1 MPEEDIGEQF
11 EVASAFAVSYHADR
25 CFPIITI
32 RPAMDYERYSDWV
45 KRSFRWIREEK
56 DQGVPHHIQLL
67 GMVDAELRGI
77 RREHIYDKDGVP
89 IADAYGIM
97 MLERYQ
103 IQAHLWLLGAYELV
117 RMISQRLR
125 QFPELASDESILKV
139 TEAKRIFERVRIP
152 LAKLEPAARH
162 KDTDFEFADTG
173 MGERGLGW
181 RVAEGVVIY
190 QEELSDVLYD
200 MFCHMR
206 PRA

>member
-1 MPEEDIGEQF
+1 
-11 EVASAFAVSYHADR
+11 
-25 CFPIITI
+25 
-32 RPAMDYERYSDWV
+32 MDYERYSDWV

-67 GMVDAELRGI
+67 GMVDAELRGV
-77 RREHIYDKDGVP
+77 RREHIYGKDGVP
-89 IADAYGIM
+89 ITDAYGIM

-125 QFPELASDESILKV
+125 QFPDLASDESIQKV
-139 TEAKRIFERVRIP
+139 TEAKKIFERVRIP

-173 MGERGLGW
+173 MGERGIGW

-200 MFCHMR
+200 MLCNLR